1 MILVTGATGNVGA
14 ELVAQLAERNEDD
27 EPVRA
32 MTRRP
37 RAVRFPA
44 GVEVVYGDFDDPASI
59 DAAFRDVDRAFLM
72 SAQMPGS
79 ERRPIHDLRLVEAA
93 RRAGVGRVA
102 KLSVFDGGAGDNP
115 IGEWHRQAEA
125 AVVESGMDWTLLRPG
140 RFMSNALQW
149 APMIRR
155 GDTVAVPFATWPSVP
170 IDPADIAAVA
180 VVALTAEGHRNVAH
194 QLCGPEVLTPADE
207 LRILAETLGRP
218 LELVEPS
225 VEAVK
230 AGMLK
235 AGTAEPVVDA
245 IVARTLSD
253 KGAEA
258 EVVPTVGELL
268 GRPPATFASWAKT
281 HAEQFSGGSDHH

>member
-1 MILVTGATGNVGA
+1 M
-14 ELVAQLAERNEDD
+14 
-27 EPVRA
+27 
-32 MTRRP
+32 
-37 RAVRFPA
+37 
-44 GVEVVYGDFDDPASI
+44 
-59 DAAFRDVDRAFLM
+59 
-72 SAQMPGS
+72 
-79 ERRPIHDLRLVEAA
+79 
-93 RRAGVGRVA
+93 
-102 KLSVFDGGAGDNP
+102 
-115 IGEWHRQAEA
+115 
-125 AVVESGMDWTLLRPG
+125 
-140 RFMSNALQW
+140 
-149 APMIRR
+149 
-155 GDTVAVPFATWPSVP
+155 
-170 IDPADIAAVA
+170 
-180 VVALTAEGHRNVAH
+180 
-194 QLCGPEVLTPADE
+194 LTPADE